1 MMCAERHGL
10 KIASNMSIFQRD
22 VDASRPPRKQINA
35 PRSNINSIIETKRQG
50 GVGLPL
56 DCCKF
61 AGASGCARGA
71 GMRREEGGPRGL
83 PWRMRVDVSAGL
95 RRMNEGR
102 RVMLPRYCTARH
114 ERISKGGGGEGGW
127 LPVPPPPPP
136 PPPRSAPSTNASIL
150 YPDGFAKSPL
160 SMSCYACRGPWWI
173 P

>member
-1 MMCAERHGL
+1 MG
-10 KIASNMSIFQRD
+10 
-22 VDASRPPRKQINA
+22 
-35 PRSNINSIIETKRQG
+35 
-50 GVGLPL
+50 
-56 DCCKF
+56 
-61 AGASGCARGA
+61 
-71 GMRREEGGPRGL
+71 REEGGPRGL

-136 PPPRSAPSTNASIL
+136 PPPPRSAPSTNASIL

-173 P
+173 PWCEYGETVLVRFFLERYFRSLEKKKKERKENWAMEFGLEKNFQIINLWKKDLCLLWIV

>member
-1 MMCAERHGL
+1 MG
-10 KIASNMSIFQRD
+10 
-22 VDASRPPRKQINA
+22 
-35 PRSNINSIIETKRQG
+35 
-50 GVGLPL
+50 
-56 DCCKF
+56 
-61 AGASGCARGA
+61 
-71 GMRREEGGPRGL
+71 REEGRPRGL

-136 PPPRSAPSTNASIL
+136 PPPPRSAPSTNASIL